1 MRCIENYSDFC
12 DAIADIYPTLTS
24 VLLHIM
30 HIPVIILILLT
41 LIGKENE
48 DAKWFVLHTAILNL
62 IVGIIWELIKLYPE
76 FTENEF
82 VCDILMGYAQHLSF
96 ISIFPLAFTRF
107 FYLYFQDSYEKL
119 FTRKTLG
126 IWIIG
131 YDLLFVLLTH
141 FGIDSMIPIIFSI
154 ILIGTF
160 IFTFLIYLKLHQMMK
175 IVGNNSFLNTLSDLR
190 RAAFICIFQSCN
202 ITLLLTTV
210 FYSYTYLL
218 FANYS
223 DLYYNKG
230 HILYILY
237 QLSPLLSGPLYQL
250 FVIVDTCI
258 VLIALRS
265 YRNAIKRFFRLIYN
279 LFKRLFI
286 RKKTTV
292 QVISIM

>member
-1 MRCIENYSDFC
+1 MCIENYSDFC
-12 DAIADIYPTLTS
+12 DAIFDIYPTLTS

-30 HIPVIILILLT
+30 HIPVTILILLT

-48 DAKWFVLHTAILNL
+48 DAKWFVFHTAILNL
-62 IVGIIWELIKLYPE
+62 IVGIMWELLYSE
-76 FTENEF
+76 LIENQF
-82 VCDILMGYAQHLSF
+82 VVDILMGYAQHLSF

-107 FYLYFQDSYEKL
+107 FYLYFQDLYEKL

-131 YDLLFVLLTH
+131 YDLLFILLVN
-141 FGIDSMIPIIFSI
+141 FGIDSMILIILST

-210 FYSYTYLL
+210 FYSHTYSLY
-218 FANYS
+218 ANYS
-223 DLYYNKG
+223 DLYYNQG

-237 QLSPLLSGPLYQL
+237 QSSALLSGPLYQL

-286 RKKTTV
+286 RKKTSV